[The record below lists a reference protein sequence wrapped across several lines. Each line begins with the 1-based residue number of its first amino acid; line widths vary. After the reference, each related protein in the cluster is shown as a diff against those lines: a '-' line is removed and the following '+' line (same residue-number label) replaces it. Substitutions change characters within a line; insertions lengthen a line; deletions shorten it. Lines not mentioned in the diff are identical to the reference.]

1 MCRFLCCSVQSVIS
15 PKLHTKKQPFNWP
28 APEGDILAQLHWLE
42 LLLPELDSRCWG
54 PSADIC
60 HRLVETREF
69 PGTYITCDYYVCFS
83 VVSNSY
89 HFRKRAH
96 LLLGESEICPFLPLI
111 RIVILTLYA
120 PTPSAV
126 LFLFSPCL
134 YSVNSNRQA
143 LLKPRCDWQKSF
155 SLISGISC
163 LCYFT
168 SPFVVFISVCIL
180 CHSHHS
186 PVPSQ
191 SPWKGIEAS
200 GPFGSDAPA
209 SVCSAFFLVS

>member
-15 PKLHTKKQPFNWP
+15 SKLHTKKQPFNWP
-28 APEGDILAQLHWLE
+28 APEGDILAQPHWLE

-126 LFLFSPCL
+126 PFLCSPCL
-134 YSVNSNRQA
+134 CSVSSNRQA
-143 LLKPRCDWQKSF
+143 LLKPRCDWQKEVFLFDFWHFF
-155 SLISGISC
+155 SLLLYFSICGFHFC
-163 LCYFT
+163 LY
-168 SPFVVFISVCIL
+168 SLPFSSQPRSEPKSVEGHRSL
-180 CHSHHS
+180 WAF
-186 PVPSQ
+186 
-191 SPWKGIEAS
+191 WKW
-200 GPFGSDAPA
+200 
-209 SVCSAFFLVS
+209 CSFCLQRFLVS